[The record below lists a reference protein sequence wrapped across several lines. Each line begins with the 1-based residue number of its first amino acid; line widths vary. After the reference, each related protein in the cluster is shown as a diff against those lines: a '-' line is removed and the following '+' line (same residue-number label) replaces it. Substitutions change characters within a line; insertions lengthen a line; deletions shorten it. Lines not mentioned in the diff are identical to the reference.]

1 MMNNKILEIVDH
13 DNILLA
19 LFSGMLLDG
28 ILLVALLV
36 YIWSRFIQ

>member
-19 LFSGMLLDG
+19 LFGGMLIDG
-28 ILLVALLV
+28 IFLVVLLIYV
-36 YIWSRFIQ
+36 WSIFI